1 MCIASV
7 IIPIFNAQST
17 LRKCLDSVLNQTF
30 IDYEVICV
38 DDGSS
43 DLSGE
48 ICEEYALNN
57 PKIRVFHQANRGV
70 CAARNLGLMNAKGE
84 YILFCDSDDWVE
96 REWLSQLIS
105 MTTLLPR
112 TLPVHAINLVG
123 PYGGGYK
130 GVAYEFNVDVKDG
143 IQTLKSSDTLGYL
156 VNKIFDRRI
165 IEQNNIR
172 FGPNLRFRED
182 EDFVL
187 KYLMHIERIVYS
199 PNLNYNYLIPNL
211 STKYRTVQ
219 MFDVSLSMYRSVLV
233 IFKDVNVPIC
243 YDYKVELI
251 NSFFDTYRFGNYSV
265 DKIVDFLSVLNDEDL
280 TCISNITRLI
290 LKLPKKSC
298 NVLLLIKSKMS
309 NMFIKIRGLLK

>member
-1 MCIASV
+1 MCRASV

-70 CAARNLGLMNAKGE
+70 SAARNLGLMNAKGE
-84 YILFCDSDDWVE
+84 YISFCDSDDWVE

-156 VNKIFDRRI
+156 FNKIFDRRI

-172 FGPNLRFRED
+172 FDPNLRFRED

-187 KYLMHIERIVYS
+187 KYLRHIERIVYS

-219 MFDVSLSMYRSVLV
+219 MFDVSLSMYISVLV